1 MEEGSN
7 MKYEVF
13 SGTNIEDVKKEAL
26 ETLGLDENKVIF
38 VIDNYKKGLLKK
50 ENYQLKVYQITDIV
64 EYVKDFIT
72 RLLSKMGVEVISL
85 VDKSKDDQINITINS
100 NKDALLIGKEGKN
113 LKALE
118 LVVKQNVYN
127 LIGTYPYL
135 ILNVANYNERHEK
148 YLQTLA
154 KKIANEVK
162 HTNQQVIMDNMNS
175 YERRIIH
182 NALANF
188 KGVATISE
196 GEEPNRHII
205 VKPSVEK

>member
-1 MEEGSN
+1 

-26 ETLGLDENKVIF
+26 ENLGLDENKVIF

-85 VDKSKDDQINITINS
+85 VDKSKDNQINITINS

-127 LIGTYPYL
+127 LIGTYLYL

>member
-1 MEEGSN
+1 

-26 ETLGLDENKVIF
+26 ENLGLDENKVIF

-85 VDKSKDDQINITINS
+85 VDKSKDNQINITINS

-127 LIGTYPYL
+127 LIGTYLYL

-188 KGVATISE
+188 KGIATISE